1 MAWGKKAII
10 LSTIIIV
17 STLGLFTYRVI
28 KNHRSVLAVDLTGG
42 TSIICE
48 IDETKG
54 DVDIAKVRKAVEEVD
69 NTVLIQTY
77 EKGGK
82 KMLSINTGLVS
93 NSDNSK
99 STKDGVD
106 TNKTSAQDSANV
118 ANTGDEDSKSED
130 DPENK
135 IKACLEKAGI
145 TNLVVKSSESISASV
160 GADLRKS
167 GSKAV
172 LFSLIGILIYIG
184 FRFRF
189 GFALG
194 GIVALAHDALIA
206 FGLFS
211 LCGRQVSLIVITA
224 LLTII
229 GYSINDTVV
238 VFDRIREMLKR
249 DSRTPLKDICNA
261 AINSCLGRTVITSL
275 TTFFTVAVLFIFT
288 DGSIYDFA
296 LTMLFGVVAGTYS
309 SIFIAT
315 PVMAWWYRKNR
326 PSFDDEEPKKE
337 VM

>member
-1 MAWGKKAII
+1 M
-10 LSTIIIV
+10 
-17 STLGLFTYRVI
+17 
-28 KNHRSVLAVDLTGG
+28 
-42 TSIICE
+42 
-48 IDETKG
+48 
-54 DVDIAKVRKAVEEVD
+54 
-69 NTVLIQTY
+69 
-77 EKGGK
+77 
-82 KMLSINTGLVS
+82 
-93 NSDNSK
+93 
-99 STKDGVD
+99 
-106 TNKTSAQDSANV
+106 
-118 ANTGDEDSKSED
+118 
-130 DPENK
+130 
-135 IKACLEKAGI
+135 
-145 TNLVVKSSESISASV
+145 
-160 GADLRKS
+160 
-167 GSKAV
+167 
-172 LFSLIGILIYIG
+172 FSLIGILIYIG